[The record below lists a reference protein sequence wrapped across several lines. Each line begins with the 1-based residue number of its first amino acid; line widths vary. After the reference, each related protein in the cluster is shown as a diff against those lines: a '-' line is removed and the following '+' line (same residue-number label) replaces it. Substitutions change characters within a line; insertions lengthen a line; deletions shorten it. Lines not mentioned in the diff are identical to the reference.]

1 MSGSARLDGKVAVVT
16 GGASGIGEG
25 TVRLFANE
33 GARVVIADLQ
43 DAKGQHLAEELGT
56 TTSYLRTDVSDED
69 QVRAAVEHAVAKFG
83 RLDCMFNNAG
93 FGGVGGPIEDTDM
106 AGYDSTMAVLLRG
119 VFLGIKHSAR
129 VMKAQGAGSIISTA
143 SIAGLQA
150 GFGPHVCS
158 AAKAAVI
165 HLSRSVSVEV
175 APFGVRSNVI
185 CPGVTVTNI
194 FTAQRG
200 LTEQQAQAALPLVD
214 AALAD
219 WAPMRRS
226 GQPADIAEAALWLA
240 SDASSYVTGQAIVV
254 DGGLTAGRQIGDFG
268 ARLAS
273 ALGVNPAAMPNQGR

>member
-1 MSGSARLDGKVAVVT
+1 MARLDGKVAVVT

-25 TVRLFANE
+25 TVRLFASE

-43 DAKGQHLAEELGT
+43 DEKGQHIAEDLGT
-56 TTSYLRTDVSDED
+56 TTSYLRTDVSAED

-93 FGGVGGPIEDTDM
+93 FGGVGGPVEDTDM
-106 AGYDSTMAVLLRG
+106 AGYDTTMAVLLRG
-119 VFLGIKHSAR
+119 VFLGIKHSAK
-129 VMKAQGAGSIISTA
+129 VMKAQGSGSIISTA

-150 GFGPHVCS
+150 GFGPHVYS

-165 HLSRSVSVEV
+165 HLSRSVSVEL
-175 APFGVRSNVI
+175 APFGVRSNAI

-200 LTEQQAQAALPLVD
+200 LSEEQAEAALPLID

-219 WAPMRRS
+219 WAPMKRS

-268 ARLAS
+268 LRLAS
-273 ALGVNPAAMPNQGR
+273 ALGVNPAALSGQAR

>member
-1 MSGSARLDGKVAVVT
+1 MTRLDGKVALVT

-25 TVRLFANE
+25 TVRLFASE

-43 DAKGQHLAEELGT
+43 DEKGQHIAEDLGT
-56 TTSYLRTDVSDED
+56 TTSYLRTDVSAED

-93 FGGVGGPIEDTDM
+93 FGGVGGPVEDTDM
-106 AGYDSTMAVLLRG
+106 AGYDTTMAVLLRG

-129 VMKAQGAGSIISTA
+129 VMKAQGSGSIISTA

-150 GFGPHVCS
+150 GFGPHVYS

-165 HLSRSVSVEV
+165 HLSRSVSVEL
-175 APFGVRSNVI
+175 APFGVRSNAI

-200 LTEQQAQAALPLVD
+200 LSEEQAEAALPLID

-219 WAPMRRS
+219 WAPMKRS

-268 ARLAS
+268 LRLAN
-273 ALGVNPAAMPNQGR
+273 ALGVNPASLSSQAR